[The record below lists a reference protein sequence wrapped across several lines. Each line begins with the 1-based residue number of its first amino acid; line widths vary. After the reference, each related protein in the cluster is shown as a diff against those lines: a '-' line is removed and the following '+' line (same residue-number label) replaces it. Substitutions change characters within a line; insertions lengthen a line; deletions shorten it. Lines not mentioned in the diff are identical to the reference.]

1 MKRKQMNLW
10 ATMAVFSVASAASAA
25 QTTAPTNSTQNV
37 NVVNTPTVN
46 VGTLPAVN
54 IGNTPAVTLSGT
66 PTVNIGTMPAV
77 SLSGA
82 PSVTIGNTSL
92 QPVPVKEAVFEIVE
106 LIFDLPFSA
115 GAAFAPIT
123 ASNFVPQGKRLVI
136 ENVATL
142 CQFSEVNA
150 AYFEIVVTTN
160 AISKRLA
167 FFPTTAVPMVG
178 GAQTTTLS
186 TTPIRLNVDQGSG
199 VAFDG
204 WRNVGGAAAACK
216 ATILGYYTPLQ

>member
-10 ATMAVFSVASAASAA
+10 ATMAVFSLASAASAA
-25 QTTAPTNSTQNV
+25 QPTAPTNTTQNV

-77 SLSGA
+77 SLSGT

-92 QPVPVKEAVFEIVE
+92 QPVPVKEPVYEI
-106 LIFDLPFSA
+106 LDLPFDLPFSA
-115 GAAFAPIT
+115 GATFAPVT
-123 ASNFVPQGKRLVI
+123 ASLLVAAGKRLVI
-136 ENVATL
+136 ENVSTV

-150 AYFEIVVTTN
+150 AYFEIMVTTN
-160 AISKRLA
+160 GVTKRLA
-167 FFPTTAVPMVG
+167 FFPTTAVPMAN
-178 GAQTTTLS
+178 GAQTTTVS
-186 TTPIRLNVDQGSG
+186 TTPIRLNVDQGSF

-204 WRNVGGAAAACK
+204 VRNVGGAAAACK
-216 ATILGYYTPLQ
+216 ATILGYYAPLQ